1 MVGAAHVAIEAV
13 AGGVG
18 EELLLGVRRGDLLH
32 LLERD
37 AGVLLPEMEHH
48 RTGGALVAALV
59 DAAAVVADDGSGIEP
74 GGGEPGDGA
83 APAVADDGGLAGEG
97 DETHDGGNVEQRC
110 IPGDLGSDGA
120 ALSHVVLVVAE
131 LDAALDT
138 VA

>member
-37 AGVLLPEMEHH
+37 AGILLPEMEHH

-59 DAAAVVADDGSGIEP
+59 DVAAVVADGGSGIEP
-74 GGGEPGDGA
+74 RGGEPGDRA
-83 APAVADDGGLAGEG
+83 APAVAAAGGLACAG
-97 DETHDGGNVEQRC
+97 DEAHGGGNVAPRR
-110 IPGDLGSDGA
+110 IPGALGPAGPAPAPDLPPPA
-120 ALSHVVLVVAE
+120 P
-131 LDAALDT
+131 
-138 VA
+138 

>member
-59 DAAAVVADDGSGIEP
+59 DVAAVVADGGSGVEP
-74 GGGEPGDGA
+74 GGGEPSDRA
-83 APAVADDGGLAGEG
+83 APAVADDCGLAGAG
-97 DETHDGGNVEQRC
+97 DEAPGGGNVGIGRASCGERGCQYVWV
-110 IPGDLGSDGA
+110 S
-120 ALSHVVLVVAE
+120 VVGV
-131 LDAALDT
+131 
-138 VA
+138 